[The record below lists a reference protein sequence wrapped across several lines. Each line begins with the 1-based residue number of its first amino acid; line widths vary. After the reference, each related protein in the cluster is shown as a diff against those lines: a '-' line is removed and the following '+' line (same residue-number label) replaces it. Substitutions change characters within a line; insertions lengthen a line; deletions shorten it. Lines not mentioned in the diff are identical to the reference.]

1 MSRQH
6 CIVGLFLGLNWH
18 DRSLTKGFLPGGW
31 DSTITPLVEICGI
44 RIKREDFCL
53 AAPKEDMS
61 SVKGSDFLPLASLTV
76 SQLLHYAVSRFRA
89 VLRCSLLTAT

>member
-1 MSRQH
+1 
-6 CIVGLFLGLNWH
+6 LGEI
-18 DRSLTKGFLPGGW
+18 RGIGIKG
-31 DSTITPLVEICGI
+31 
-44 RIKREDFCL
+44 EDFCW

-76 SQLLHYAVSRFRA
+76 SQLLHDAVSRFRA